1 MLTTGNQLKAARAL
15 ADMDEGTLAKKAGVT
30 IDVIGAMEMRR
41 GDALTSGLDTIQS
54 VMRVLEAAGIEF
66 LDDGMPGVRLV
77 RQPAQGGVDAIRSE
91 TVQYPE
97 FWDGDGG
104 PGSGG

>member
-15 ADMDEGTLAKKAGVT
+15 ADMDQGTLAKKAGVT
-30 IDVIGAMEMRR
+30 IGIISAMEKMR
-41 GDALTSGLDTIQS
+41 GNALTSSLDTIQS
-54 VMRVLEAAGIEF
+54 VVHVLEAAGIEF
-66 LDDGMPGVRLV
+66 LDDGMPGVRIV
-77 RQPAQGGVDAIRSE
+77 RQPAQGGVDADRSE